1 MNLIIT
7 LLTLLV
13 LILILVIIDL
23 YFKVRQKTEFIKLS
37 DTYRELAE
45 EKAALYR
52 EIAELAIKTNKDE
65 LETEEE

>member
-1 MNLIIT
+1 
-7 LLTLLV
+7 
-13 LILILVIIDL
+13 VIIDL

-52 EIAELAIKTNKDE
+52 EVADLAIKTNKNE
-65 LETEEE
+65 SETEEE